1 MIAKR
6 KCALRDGRPGKA
18 QIKQVHPYNSTNFR
32 QAQAKKQQRREIIA
46 EWLALP
52 ITLVLLGGVFWGFWI
67 LRGVVE
73 HV

>member
-18 QIKQVHPYNSTNFR
+18 QIKQAHPYNSTNFR
-32 QAQAKKQQRREIIA
+32 QAQAKKQHRLEIIA

-52 ITLVLLGGVFWGFWI
+52 ITLVQLGGIFWGFWL
-67 LRGVVE
+67 LRGVML
-73 HV
+73 